1 MTKVRDITA
10 FMDELFPRETAE
22 SYDNPGLL
30 AGAYDKEVTKCVI
43 TLDATLDKVQAAVDE
58 GAELLITHH
67 PLIFGGISD
76 VSEENVCGQILSK
89 LIRNDIS
96 LFAAH
101 TNLDKN
107 HGFSN
112 DVLAGKVGGSNITHI
127 DEIECGVICDIE
139 GDLSVKSFGDKLI
152 ETLGTSGVITYS
164 DPAKKVSKVFVQ
176 GGAFDEDMITYLKAN
191 GVDTV
196 LSGEIKHH
204 VMILLEQLGI
214 SALAAG
220 HKATEDVFMSH
231 LADVLTTKFPDVSF
245 LVRL

>member
-89 LIRNDIS
+89 LIRRILIRTTDSVMTCLRVRSAEAIS
-96 LFAAH
+96 L
-101 TNLDKN
+101 
-107 HGFSN
+107 
-112 DVLAGKVGGSNITHI
+112 
-127 DEIECGVICDIE
+127 
-139 GDLSVKSFGDKLI
+139 
-152 ETLGTSGVITYS
+152 
-164 DPAKKVSKVFVQ
+164 
-176 GGAFDEDMITYLKAN
+176 
-191 GVDTV
+191 
-196 LSGEIKHH
+196 
-204 VMILLEQLGI
+204 I
-214 SALAAG
+214 S
-220 HKATEDVFMSH
+220 M
-231 LADVLTTKFPDVSF
+231 
-245 LVRL
+245 R